1 MLGRRMSLLLAAAT
15 AAGCATSSTGNPHLG
30 DTSTGTNAATGTG
43 TGVLT
48 DTSVSTGNTIGGTGT
63 DTSVNTGTSVT
74 TGTGPT
80 RPFAFTSA
88 PGAYWQPAMLTSV
101 TSGNA
106 TLTVNDSTTY
116 QTITGF
122 GGAFNERGWQ
132 YLQMLSGTDQAVA
145 LQYLFDA
152 TNGAN
157 FQYGRIPIG
166 SSDYAISRYTD
177 DETSGDYTMSSFSI
191 TADQK
196 YLIPYVKAALAINP
210 KIHLWGSAWT
220 PPTWM
225 KTGPYQTSSPFDGG
239 NMKGDAQ
246 TLQAYALYLAK
257 WVQAYAGQG
266 ITVEMVV
273 PQNEPSYAEG
283 YPSCLWSPST
293 FTTFLGT
300 YLGPQF
306 TSMNMSIQIFL
317 GTMSKTS
324 SPGDTDIMAAVL
336 ADATA
341 KGYVKGFGLQWTMQS
356 GGSLNFSGN
365 GSVAS
370 AVSSS
375 PLPIW
380 QTEHEAGNY
389 PWGSGFNTSKAPN
402 DYACTTGG
410 SGCQPPGYAIE
421 SWGLIR
427 DWLKAGANSYSAW
440 NMILDTGGLGN
451 DTTRTWPQDSLL
463 VVDTNARTLTASPA
477 YYVFRHFSQYIQP
490 GAARVATSGGGSL
503 DSLAFKNPDG
513 SLVTVIHNAG
523 TSAAQTI
530 LAVGSA
536 RLQLSV
542 PANGFA
548 TVVE

>member
-1 MLGRRMSLLLAAAT
+1 MLAGRISRLLAAAT
-15 AAGCATSSTGNPHLG
+15 VGAACGSSSTGNLHPAG
-30 DTSTGTNAATGTG
+30 TSTGTNAGTG
-43 TGVLT
+43 TQTGGST
-48 DTSVSTGNTIGGTGT
+48 DTSVSTGNTIGGT
-63 DTSVNTGTSVT
+63 DTNVNTGTSVT

-80 RPFAFTSA
+80 SPFAFTSA
-88 PGAYWQPAMLTSV
+88 PGAYWQPATVTSMA
-101 TSGNA
+101 SGNA

-132 YLQMLSGTDQAVA
+132 YLQVLSSADQAIA
-145 LQYLFDA
+145 LKYLFDP
-152 TNGAN
+152 TDGAN

-177 DETSGDYTMSSFSI
+177 DETSGDTMMSSFSI
-191 TADQK
+191 TQDQK

-266 ITVEMVV
+266 ITVEMLV

-293 FTTFLGT
+293 FSTFVGK

-306 TSMNMSIQIFL
+306 TSMNMSTQIFL

-336 ADATA
+336 ADSAA
-341 KGYVKGFGLQWTMQS
+341 KGYVKGFGLQWTMQG
-356 GGSLNFSGN
+356 GGSLNFSGDS
-365 GSVAS
+365 SVAS

-375 PLPIW
+375 GLPIW

-389 PWGSGFNTSKAPN
+389 PWGAGFNMSKAPN
-402 DYACTTGG
+402 DYACATVG

-463 VVDTNARTLTASPA
+463 VVDTIAKTLTASPA
-477 YYVFRHFSQYIQP
+477 YYVLRHFSQYIQP
-490 GAARVATSGGGSL
+490 GATRVATSGGSV

-513 SLVTVIHNAG
+513 SIVTVIHNAG
-523 TSAAQTI
+523 SSAAQTI
-530 LAVGSA
+530 LAVGNA
-536 RLQLSV
+536 KLQFSV

-548 TVVE
+548 TVVK